1 MIGSAQH
8 AQQRQWSVVWVQ
20 MCLAAATT
28 LASFRTLTSTILGKL
43 FSRRFAR
50 WISRGATAVVVI
62 AIVVLSLSRSI
73 ALVVNYGAPMRLY
86 SQLPQ
91 VSHYKNND
99 LLEKNKIIKVI
110 VLHWWLICNKGGQ
123 HLLSA
128 YCVIVSDWCFV
139 YRCSHMHGA
148 QCHAQNLWQVC
159 CEYRQHCMCMVVRM
173 ALRIE
178 TPTVTC
184 KLTAHMTCIANMLCY
199 HASTPFWTACFVLVS
214 ACCYSHVCM
223 QCQASSMLSRVCFAT
238 WQHVE
243 CSCYKLVCQF
253 VRAAGRYAI
262 SRDIHIY
269 DKYDMSY

>member
-1 MIGSAQH
+1 MAIVFCPFLGMIGSAQH
-8 AQQRQWSVVWVQ
+8 AQRRQWSVVWVQ

-86 SQLPQ
+86 TQLPQ

-99 LLEKNKIIKVI
+99 LLEKKNIIKVI
-110 VLHWWLICNKGGQ
+110 VLH
-123 HLLSA
+123 
-128 YCVIVSDWCFV
+128 WCFV

-148 QCHAQNLWQVC
+148 RCHAQNLWQVC
-159 CEYRQHCMCMVVRM
+159 CEYREHCMCMVVRM

-269 DKYDMSY
+269 D